1 MLKHPLIFVFHL
13 VIIMKIDAFLSLWG
27 WLFLLT
33 ELDGSAKAL
42 CDQRCSQN
50 LCSQFFNM
58 VGMSIVSPI
67 LPIYATSF
75 GVSYAVASLV
85 ISVYAFGRLI
95 ADILVGAAADR
106 WGCGTLCWLG
116 RLSLLMA
123 LTNIFFA
130 SASIYWVLVRLPYF

>member
-1 MLKHPLIFVFHL
+1 
-13 VIIMKIDAFLSLWG
+13 
-27 WLFLLT
+27 
-33 ELDGSAKAL
+33 
-42 CDQRCSQN
+42 
-50 LCSQFFNM
+50 M